1 VHHTIEITVP
11 GQTTGTLLAELGK
24 LDGVLTLSV
33 VRSASVKPAGDV
45 ITVQALNREV
55 DAVLALAAKAQ
66 QHGHVTV
73 STGELQSLI
82 DPAAM
87 RAIDD
92 DADEAPWEE
101 TERILRHQGRLS
113 PNFLALMVLGA
124 IIAVAGLVSSP
135 VPQALALAAAAIIA
149 PAFEPVAKLAVG
161 LVRGSWYGV
170 RRALIALS
178 GGYFAMVIAGAVGYM
193 LLSGLG
199 VASPEALAAS
209 EGVDTVT
216 HPTNADWVVSACG
229 AVAGL
234 VIVTAYRRA
243 VIPGALIA
251 LALVPAAALVG
262 MELAAGQLVTAL
274 EALRR
279 VGLDMLLV
287 VVLGGGV
294 LFIKQRVIH
303 HNRHPM
309 T

>member
-135 VPQALALAAAAIIA
+135 VPQTLALAAAAIIA
-149 PAFEPVAKLAVG
+149 PAFEPVAKLAIG
-161 LVRGSWYGV
+161 LVRGSWYSV
-170 RRALIALS
+170 RRALVALA
-178 GGYFAMVIAGAVGYM
+178 GGYLAMVITGALGYV
-193 LLSGLG
+193 LFSGLG
-199 VASPEALAAS
+199 VASPQALAAS
-209 EGVDTVT
+209 EGVHTVT

-234 VIVTAYRRA
+234 VIVTAFRRA

-262 MELAAGQLVTAL
+262 MELAAGQIATAL
-274 EALRR
+274 DALRR

-309 T
+309 V